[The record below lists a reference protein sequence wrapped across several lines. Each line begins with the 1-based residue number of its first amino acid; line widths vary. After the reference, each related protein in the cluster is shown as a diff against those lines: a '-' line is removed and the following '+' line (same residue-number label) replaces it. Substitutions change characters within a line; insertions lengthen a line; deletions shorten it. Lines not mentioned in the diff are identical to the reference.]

1 MADFDRFRSFAER
14 YIVERAATFT
24 KGKEREEAWTATLDA
39 KTIYHNI
46 ARASRDVDQDQS
58 LGQAGVGG
66 GPPYHGVTSHGPS
79 PGASGGLVG
88 PGMSKHLLTA
98 PPPTVHD
105 KTFGN
110 LLRQVFTGGGK

>member
-46 ARASRDVDQDQS
+46 ARASRDVDQDQPT
-58 LGQAGVGG
+58 GQAGVAAA
-66 GPPYHGVTSHGPS
+66 GPS

-88 PGMSKHLLTA
+88 PGM
-98 PPPTVHD
+98 PRNPFVIPPTAQD

-110 LLRQVFTGGGK
+110 ILRQVFTGGGK